1 MKNGQ
6 DRFQIDR
13 DTGRIF
19 TISENPTQQLDRELI
34 DTFYMSIDAI
44 DGGGQRTSVQIIIKL
59 NDLNDNAPQFLNN
72 LFSLNGFTNTSNISN
87 NIIVG
92 FIEENS
98 VKWIEP
104 IRLQAVD
111 RDNGL
116 NGEIIY
122 EIIDGDYMKDFF
134 KIDEI
139 TNCIALKENMTI
151 DFEELYKMHQ
161 QSNYSSSFPLHK
173 QVNDLI
179 MNTGEIDLNLVINAH
194 DLGFPSLNS
203 KIIAKIIVKDVND
216 HKPKFDN
223 MFYSAKILETT
234 RMGRFFIITIYLILF
249 PFYKFI
255 FILK

>member
-6 DRFQIDR
+6 DRFQIDK

-19 TISENPTQQLDRELI
+19 TICDNPAQELDRELI

-44 DGGGQRTSVQIIIKL
+44 DGGGQRSSVQIIIKL

-72 LFSLNGFTNTSNISN
+72 LFSLNGFTNATNISN

-98 VKWIEP
+98 AKWLEP

-116 NGEIIY
+116 NGEVIY
-122 EIIDGDYMKDFF
+122 EIIDGDFMKDFF
-134 KIDEI
+134 KIDEM
-139 TNCIALKENMTI
+139 TNFIALKENMTL
-151 DFEELYKMHQ
+151 DFEELYRMRQ
-161 QSNYSSSFPLHK
+161 QNNNSNSLLLPR

-179 MNTGEIDLNLVINAH
+179 MNTGEVDLNLIISAH
-194 DLGFPSLNS
+194 DLGFPSLHS

-223 MFYSAKILETT
+223 MFYSARVLETA
-234 RMGRFFIITIYLILF
+234 RLG
-249 PFYKFI
+249 
-255 FILK
+255 